1 MSEVSEALKP
11 LSDYYC
17 AMARDVG
24 ASLRVDASYH
34 GRSASGPMVYGCSDP
49 DFEARDHRDEEKPDT
64 HQIITIVPESTVVEW
79 VVDSDGT
86 GELHW
91 FTNPSVDVVSGRIG
105 THKVGS
111 RSRAVPMPVPLSD
124 RVADN
129 DLAEIERLLRE
140 RGHTKGFTEK
150 QIAAA
155 EKKRG
160 VGFPPE
166 LRLLFSLV
174 KEGEILGSP
183 SGRGAYAEVRDG
195 LLGGTG
201 KLGNVVDPKKRWGR
215 KDALPTMPA
224 PTAKDVV
231 QPAYASPLWIVFAD
245 DGGGNAY
252 ALDLVPGP
260 KGALGQVVQF
270 DHELDT
276 PPLLVAESL
285 TEFLRGRLKRSKP
298 WGPAADA
305 GSRLVHSD
313 SDRVPKE
320 RRLTPGAALTATEV
334 VVNPTP
340 EPFDHGMLRGSRA
353 LVTLEFDKYGRN
365 HPEYD
370 LSALPTLT
378 ALQDLSAP
386 EAVWAQIIEQDAFP
400 PRLAAATITESRDLS
415 LERALEITNAV
426 LEHYGKPTFTLQKE
440 PIG

>member
-1 MSEVSEALKP
+1 MSEVSEVLKP
-11 LSDYYC
+11 LSDHYC
-17 AMARDVG
+17 KLAR
-24 ASLRVDASYH
+24 ARACSLRADASFH
-34 GRSASGPMVYGCSDP
+34 ERSASGPMIYACSDP
-49 DFEARDHRDEEKPDT
+49 DFDPTEIFDDEDRPKIFEVME
-64 HQIITIVPESTVVEW
+64 HVPPQTVVEW
-79 VVDSDGT
+79 VVEADGT

-105 THKVGS
+105 THKVGP
-111 RSRAVPMPVPLSD
+111 RSKAVPMPVPLSD

-150 QIAAA
+150 QIASA

-160 VGFPPE
+160 VEFPPE

-174 KEGEILGSP
+174 KEGEILDSP
-183 SGRGAYAEVRDG
+183 SGEYAESYGG
-195 LLGGTG
+195 LLAGTG
-201 KLGNVVDPKKRWGR
+201 KIGNVVDPKKRWGR

-260 KGALGQVVQF
+260 KGALGQIVQF

-276 PPLLVAESL
+276 PPLLVATSL
-285 TEFLRGRLKRSKP
+285 TEFLRGKLERPKP

-320 RRLTPGAALTATEV
+320 RRLTPAAALTATEV
-334 VVNPTP
+334 VVNPTRKP
-340 EPFDHGMLRGSRA
+340 LDLGMLRGSRA
-353 LVTLEFDKYGRN
+353 LVGLEFDHYNSG
-365 HPEYD
+365 HPAYD
-370 LSALPTLT
+370 LSVLPTLT

-386 EAVWAQIIEQDAFP
+386 EAVWAQIVEQDAFP
-400 PRLAAATITESRDLS
+400 PRLAAATITESRDLP

-426 LEHYGKPTFTLQKE
+426 LAHYGKPTFTLE
-440 PIG
+440 RDLLA